1 MKKVLVTPR
10 SFGKNDPTLF
20 DQLKAGGFEV
30 VRNDTGAI
38 LSEETICRMIADCD
52 AVILGV
58 DPCNKNVLDHAPKL
72 RAIARYGVG
81 LDNIDLEECKKRGIS
96 VTRTV
101 GANSNAVAD
110 FAFGL
115 MLAVARKI
123 VLIDNK
129 CRKQDWSKN
138 TGIDVFGK
146 TLGIIGLGAVG
157 KCVARRA
164 AGFGM
169 KILAA
174 DPYFDDKFAQDLG
187 IARASVDD
195 NGKIIVCT
203 DLHKAIEACNI
214 IAPEH
219 LEVCVEDPFGVLNE
233 IKNAG
238 SIFLGRNVPE
248 ALGDYFAGPNHTL
261 PTSGTARFSS
271 PLSVDDF
278 VKKSSFLYYTQEALA
293 PVAERIADFARREG
307 LEAHARS
314 ALIRTNQ
321 GGNPQ

>member
-169 KILAA
+169 KLLAA
-174 DPYFDDKFAQDLG
+174 DPYFDDKFAQDFG
-187 IARASVDD
+187 IARASVDEICEKCD
-195 NGKIIVCT
+195 FITLHSVLT
-203 DLHKAIEACNI
+203 DETRNLINADRIAKMKKTAILIN
-214 IAPEH
+214 
-219 LEVCVEDPFGVLNE
+219 
-233 IKNAG
+233 
-238 SIFLGRNVPE
+238 
-248 ALGDYFAGPNHTL
+248 
-261 PTSGTARFSS
+261 TARGGLIDEATLLTALREKRIYGAGIDVFSS
-271 PLSVDDF
+271 EPPAEKEWYTLDNIVMGSHTSSSTVDTANRQGKMCVD
-278 VKKSSFLYYTQEALA
+278 ALLA
-293 PVAERIADFARREG
+293 AK
-307 LEAHARS
+307 L
-314 ALIRTNQ
+314 
-321 GGNPQ
+321 

>member
-72 RAIARYGVG
+72 KAIARYGVG

-157 KCVARRA
+157 KCVAR
-164 AGFGM
+164 
-169 KILAA
+169 
-174 DPYFDDKFAQDLG
+174 
-187 IARASVDD
+187 
-195 NGKIIVCT
+195 
-203 DLHKAIEACNI
+203 
-214 IAPEH
+214 
-219 LEVCVEDPFGVLNE
+219 
-233 IKNAG
+233 
-238 SIFLGRNVPE
+238 
-248 ALGDYFAGPNHTL
+248 
-261 PTSGTARFSS
+261 
-271 PLSVDDF
+271 
-278 VKKSSFLYYTQEALA
+278 
-293 PVAERIADFARREG
+293 
-307 LEAHARS
+307 
-314 ALIRTNQ
+314 
-321 GGNPQ
+321 

>member
-169 KILAA
+169 KIPAA
-174 DPYFDDKFAQDLG
+174 P
-187 IARASVDD
+187 
-195 NGKIIVCT
+195 
-203 DLHKAIEACNI
+203 
-214 IAPEH
+214 AP
-219 LEVCVEDPFGVLNE
+219 
-233 IKNAG
+233 AW
-238 SIFLGRNVPE
+238 
-248 ALGDYFAGPNHTL
+248 T
-261 PTSGTARFSS
+261 
-271 PLSVDDF
+271 
-278 VKKSSFLYYTQEALA
+278 KS
-293 PVAERIADFARREG
+293 
-307 LEAHARS
+307 ARS
-314 ALIRTNQ
+314 ATSSHCIPCSLTKPAISST
-321 GGNPQ
+321 PTASPK

>member
-123 VLIDNK
+123 VL
-129 CRKQDWSKN
+129 
-138 TGIDVFGK
+138 GK

-187 IARASVDD
+187 IARASVDEICEKCD
-195 NGKIIVCT
+195 FITLHSVLT
-203 DLHKAIEACNI
+203 DETRNLINADRIAKMKKTAILIN
-214 IAPEH
+214 
-219 LEVCVEDPFGVLNE
+219 
-233 IKNAG
+233 
-238 SIFLGRNVPE
+238 
-248 ALGDYFAGPNHTL
+248 
-261 PTSGTARFSS
+261 TARGGLIDEAALLTALREKRIYGAGIDVFSS
-271 PLSVDDF
+271 EPPAEKEWYTLDNIVMGSHTSSSTVDTTNRQGKMCVD
-278 VKKSSFLYYTQEALA
+278 ALLA
-293 PVAERIADFARREG
+293 AK
-307 LEAHARS
+307 L
-314 ALIRTNQ
+314 
-321 GGNPQ
+321 